1 MYFHCVCVRM
11 RGARWR
17 SAWARGGGAL
27 GCAVARGFQP
37 QRCRAPPKFPFP
49 ALGRPSR
56 FPALGNN
63 FVSVSRSRYLRRS
76 VCLFTERVSE
86 RRKRR
91 KPPEK
96 HRFLKNRRNN
106 APTIAPVAL
115 FRRFLKNWRFS
126 VGLAAFSARW
136 HTLRKQQKFRS
147 TQIFGQETEE
157 KMCKRTGTL
166 DGARRRRGFRA
177 RLERATQQGSAG
189 HAEITHKCKHDTC

>member
-1 MYFHCVCVRM
+1 MAKRL
-11 RGARWR
+11 GARRW
-17 SAWARGGGAL
+17 SAWARGGKGVSAPTL
-27 GCAVARGFQP
+27 P
-37 QRCRAPPKFPFP
+37 RATQIPIS
-49 ALGRPSR
+49 GSSR

-76 VCLFTERVSE
+76 VCLFTERVSA

-106 APTIAPVAL
+106 APIIAPVAL
-115 FRRFLKNWRFS
+115 FRRCLKNWRFS

-189 HAEITHKCKHDTC
+189 HVEIPHKCKHDTC